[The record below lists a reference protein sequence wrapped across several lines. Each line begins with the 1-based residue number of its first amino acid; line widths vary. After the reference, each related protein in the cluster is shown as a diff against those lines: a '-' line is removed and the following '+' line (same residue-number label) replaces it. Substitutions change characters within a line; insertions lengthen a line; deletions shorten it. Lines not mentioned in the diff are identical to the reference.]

1 MRFHSSR
8 SRLVTRMLLLAVIG
22 ASLSACVAPVR
33 PYYAGPVYYW
43 PHYHHYYW

>member
-1 MRFHSSR
+1 MRFLSFKPCILAR
-8 SRLVTRMLLLAVIG
+8 VLLLAVTG

-33 PYYAGPVYYW
+33 PYYAAPVYYW